1 MKEKGVWVNIHK
13 YAKLTSR
20 TQLDQ
25 STQWSDR
32 EIKELKQKLEYRDR
46 SYRKV
51 IDRLIEQVRQNRINR
66 LKKN

>member
-1 MKEKGVWVNIHK
+1 MNIHK

-25 STQWSDR
+25 STRWSDR